1 MHKIVVGQIN
11 INSIRN
17 KFDHLMAAVSGN
29 IDILLITETKIDST
43 FPVNQFY
50 LNGYNVPYRNDRN
63 TNGGGILVYIRDDI
77 RSRIIECENLP
88 SSFEGLV
95 IELSFNLKK
104 WLLICSYNPHR
115 NNIKEHIRVLS
126 CCLDQNI
133 QKYENII
140 LMGDYN
146 AEITENMEKNQH
158 VSKIL
163 QSLHTCIDLIITNKP
178 GMFQKVKTYET
189 GLSDFHKLV

>member
-1 MHKIVVGQIN
+1 MDVSHNMHKIVVGQIN

-29 IDILLITETKIDST
+29 IDILMITETKIDST

-50 LNGYNVPYRNDRN
+50 LNGYNVLYRNDRN
-63 TNGGGILVYIRDDI
+63 TNDGGILVYIRDDI
-77 RSRIIECENLP
+77 RSRIIESENLP
-88 SSFEGLV
+88 SSFAGLV

-126 CCLDQNI
+126 RCLNQNI

-146 AEITENMEKNQH
+146 AEINNASMQEFCESYFLENMVK
-158 VSKIL
+158 K
-163 QSLHTCIDLIITNKP
+163 TN
-178 GMFQKVKTYET
+178 MFQKSCKAYMY
-189 GLSDFHKLV
+189 